1 MPTKTRVLILGGGF
15 GGLYAA
21 LHLDKT
27 IARDRDI
34 EVTLVSRENFLLF
47 TPMLPEVGAGDLD
60 LTDIVS
66 PLRQM
71 LKHVNVLIAEV
82 ESIDPA
88 ERRTTIVYDLNR
100 QQKVLSYDHLLVAL
114 GSETSFFNLPG
125 VEESAVTMKSL
136 GDAII
141 LRNQALA
148 MLEMASLVEDPVIRR
163 NMLSFVVAGG
173 GFAGA
178 ETVGALNDFV
188 REAVRYYPKL
198 TEKDVRIVL
207 VHPKAVILPELGE
220 DLGRYAQRKL
230 ADRGVE
236 IRTETRV
243 SSYSSR
249 GVEFKEGEP
258 IPARTLVWTAGVT
271 PHAVLQTLPFK
282 KEKNRIVVDE
292 TLEVPGFPG
301 VWAVGDCAS
310 VPDTKTGNTQP
321 PTAQHALRQGR
332 HCAKNIVATIRGR
345 PKTPFS
351 FTTLGQLAII
361 GRRTGVASI
370 LGIHFSGLLAWA
382 LWRTIYLMKL
392 PRFEKK
398 VRVALSWTLDLF
410 FPKDLAQHVTLHEVE
425 RVQHRLEAARQS
437 APLPTP
443 HQSETFRPAY
453 QTSTKA
459 VATGTSQQSP
469 AAPECRSGA
478 P

>member
-1 MPTKTRVLILGGGF
+1 MNAEDRNLTNKTRVLILGGGF

-27 IARDRDI
+27 IARNRDI
-34 EVTLVSRENFLLF
+34 EVTLVSRENFVLF
-47 TPMLPEVGAGDLD
+47 TPMLPEVAAGDLD

-71 LKHVNVLIAEV
+71 LKHVQVLVAGV
-82 ESIDPA
+82 ESIDPV
-88 ERRTTIVYDLNR
+88 ERRVTIAYGLKR
-100 QQKVLSYDHLLVAL
+100 EQKILSYDHLLIAL

-136 GDAII
+136 GDAIV

-163 NMLSFVVAGG
+163 TMLSFVVAGG
-173 GFAGA
+173 GFAGV
-178 ETVGALNDFV
+178 ETAGALNDFV
-188 REAVRYYPKL
+188 REAVRYYPNV
-198 TEKDVRIVL
+198 TEADVRIVL
-207 VHPKAVILPELGE
+207 VHPNAVILPELGE

-243 SSYSSR
+243 SGYSDR
-249 GVEFKEGEP
+249 GVEFKDGEA
-258 IPARTLVWTAGVT
+258 IAAQTFVWTAGVT
-271 PHAVLQTLPFK
+271 PHAVLQTLPFN

-310 VPDTKTGNTQP
+310 VPDTKTGKAQP

-332 HCAKNIVATIRGR
+332 HCAKNIVATIRGK
-345 PKTPFS
+345 PKTLFS

-361 GRRTGVASI
+361 GRRTGVANI
-370 LGIHFSGLLAWA
+370 LGVHVSGLVAWW

-398 VRVALSWTLDLF
+398 LRVALGWTLDLF
-410 FPKDLAQHVTLHEVE
+410 FPKDLAQYLTLHEIE
-425 RVQHRLEAARQS
+425 RVQRRLENARQH
-437 APLPTP
+437 PLISTV
-443 HQSETFRPAY
+443 QQGKTFTTEQHFA
-453 QTSTKA
+453 A
-459 VATGTSQQSP
+459 V
-469 AAPECRSGA
+469 EN
-478 P
+478 

>member
-1 MPTKTRVLILGGGF
+1 MPDKTRVLVLGGGF

-27 IARDRDI
+27 IARDQEI

-47 TPMLPEVGAGDLD
+47 TPMLPEVAAGDLE

-71 LKHVNVLIAEV
+71 LKRTNVLIAEV

-88 ERRTTIVYDLNR
+88 QRRVTLAFGWNR
-100 QQKVLSYDHLLVAL
+100 DQKKILSYDHLLLAL

-125 VEESAVTMKSL
+125 VEESAATMKSL
-136 GDAII
+136 GDAVV

-148 MLEMASLVEDPVIRR
+148 MLELASLVEDPVIRR
-163 NMLSFVVAGG
+163 NMLTFVVAGG
-173 GFAGA
+173 GFAGV

-188 REAVRYYPKL
+188 REAARYYPNV
-198 TEKDVRIVL
+198 TEEDVRIVL
-207 VHPKAVILPELGE
+207 AHPSAVILPELGE

-243 SSYSSR
+243 SGYSER

-258 IPARTLVWTAGVT
+258 IAARILIWTAGVT

-310 VPDTKTGNTQP
+310 VPDTKTGKAQP

-332 HCAKNIVATIRGR
+332 HCAKNIVATIRGK
-345 PKTPFS
+345 PKKPFS

-361 GRRTGVASI
+361 GRRAGVANI
-370 LGIHFSGLLAWA
+370 LGLQFSGLLAWG
-382 LWRTIYLMKL
+382 LWRAIYLMKL

-398 VRVALSWTLDLF
+398 LRVALSWTLDLF

-425 RVQHRLEAARQS
+425 RVQHRLEAARRR
-437 APLPTP
+437 PLLPTP
-443 HQSETFRPAY
+443 
-453 QTSTKA
+453 TS
-459 VATGTSQQSP
+459 G
-469 AAPECRSGA
+469 
-478 P
+478 

>member
-1 MPTKTRVLILGGGF
+1 MSGDIPNLSAKKRVLILGGGF

-27 IARDRDI
+27 IARDQDI

-47 TPMLPEVGAGDLD
+47 TPMLPEVAAGDLE

-71 LKHVNVLIAEV
+71 LKRTNVLIAEV

-88 ERRTTIVYDLNR
+88 QRCVTLAYGWNR
-100 QQKVLSYDHLLVAL
+100 DQKKILSYDHLLIAL

-125 VEESAVTMKSL
+125 VEESAATMKSL
-136 GDAII
+136 GDAVVP
-141 LRNQALA
+141 RNQALA
-148 MLEMASLVEDPVIRR
+148 MLELASLVEDPVIRR
-163 NMLSFVVAGG
+163 NMLTFVVAGG
-173 GFAGA
+173 GFAGV

-188 REAVRYYPKL
+188 REAARYYPNV
-198 TEKDVRIVL
+198 TEENVRIVL
-207 VHPKAVILPELGE
+207 VHPSAGILPELGE

-230 ADRGVE
+230 AARGVE

-243 SSYSSR
+243 SGYSDR
-249 GVEFKEGEP
+249 GVEFKNGDA
-258 IPARTLVWTAGVT
+258 IAARTLIWTAGVT

-310 VPDTKTGNTQP
+310 VPDTKTGKAQP

-332 HCAKNIVATIRGR
+332 HCAKNIVATIRGK
-345 PKTPFS
+345 PKKPFS

-361 GRRTGVASI
+361 GRRTGVANI
-370 LGIHFSGLLAWA
+370 LGLQFSGLLAWG
-382 LWRTIYLMKL
+382 LWRAIYLMKL

-398 VRVALSWTLDLF
+398 LRVALSWT
-410 FPKDLAQHVTLHEVE
+410 
-425 RVQHRLEAARQS
+425 
-437 APLPTP
+437 
-443 HQSETFRPAY
+443 
-453 QTSTKA
+453 
-459 VATGTSQQSP
+459 
-469 AAPECRSGA
+469 
-478 P
+478 

>member
-1 MPTKTRVLILGGGF
+1 LRGFLVRSLSNKTMPDKTRVLVLGGGF

-27 IARDRDI
+27 IARDQEI

-47 TPMLPEVGAGDLD
+47 TPMLPEVAAGDLE

-71 LKHVNVLIAEV
+71 LKHTNVLIAEV

-88 ERRTTIVYDLNR
+88 QRRVTLAYGWNR
-100 QQKVLSYDHLLVAL
+100 DQKKILSYDHLLIAL

-125 VEESAVTMKSL
+125 VEESAATMKSL
-136 GDAII
+136 GDAVV

-148 MLEMASLVEDPVIRR
+148 MLELASLVEDPVIRR
-163 NMLSFVVAGG
+163 NMLTFVVAGG
-173 GFAGA
+173 GFAGV

-188 REAVRYYPKL
+188 REAARYYPNV
-198 TEKDVRIVL
+198 TEEDVRIVL
-207 VHPKAVILPELGE
+207 AHPSAVILPELGE

-243 SSYSSR
+243 SGYSER

-258 IPARTLVWTAGVT
+258 IAARILIWTAGVT

-310 VPDTKTGNTQP
+310 VPDTKTGKAQP

-332 HCAKNIVATIRGR
+332 HCAKNIVATIRGK
-345 PKTPFS
+345 PKKPFS

-361 GRRTGVASI
+361 GRRTGVANI
-370 LGIHFSGLLAWA
+370 LGLQFSGLLAWG
-382 LWRTIYLMKL
+382 LWRAIYLMKL

-398 VRVALSWTLDLF
+398 LRVALSWTLDLF

-425 RVQHRLEAARQS
+425 RVQHRLEAARRR
-437 APLPTP
+437 PLLPTP
-443 HQSETFRPAY
+443 RQVETS
-453 QTSTKA
+453 STEQRFLR
-459 VATGTSQQSP
+459 VSN
-469 AAPECRSGA
+469 APNE
-478 P
+478 

>member
-1 MPTKTRVLILGGGF
+1 MPNQTRVLILGGGF

-21 LHLDKT
+21 LHFDKT

-60 LTDIVS
+60 VTDIVS

-71 LKHVNVLIAEV
+71 LKRVNVLIADV
-82 ESIDPA
+82 ESIDLV
-88 ERRTTIVYDLNR
+88 ERRVTLAYGWNR
-100 QQKVLSYDHLLVAL
+100 DQKKILSYDHLLIAL

-125 VEESAVTMKSL
+125 VEESAATMKSL
-136 GDAII
+136 GDAVV

-148 MLEMASLVEDPVIRR
+148 MLELASLVEDPVIRR
-163 NMLSFVVAGG
+163 NMLTFVVAGG
-173 GFAGA
+173 GFAGV
-178 ETVGALNDFV
+178 ETVGALSDFV
-188 REAVRYYPKL
+188 REAARYYPNV
-198 TEKDVRIVL
+198 TEEDVRIVL
-207 VHPKAVILPELGE
+207 AHPSDVILPELGE

-243 SSYSSR
+243 SGYSDR
-249 GVEFKEGEP
+249 GVEFKNGDA
-258 IPARTLVWTAGVT
+258 IPARTLIWTAGVT
-271 PHAVLQTLPFK
+271 PHAVLQTLPFR

-292 TLEVPGFPG
+292 TLEVTEFPG

-310 VPDTKTGNTQP
+310 VPDTKTGKAQP

-332 HCAKNIVATIRGR
+332 HCAKNIVATIRGK
-345 PKTPFS
+345 PKKPFS

-361 GRRTGVASI
+361 GRRTGVANI
-370 LGIHFSGLLAWA
+370 LGLQFSGIVAWG
-382 LWRTIYLMKL
+382 LWRAIYLMKL

-398 VRVALSWTLDLF
+398 LRVALSWILDLF

-425 RVQHRLEAARQS
+425 RVQHRLEAARRRPPFP
-437 APLPTP
+437 APR
-443 HQSETFRPAY
+443 QVETS
-453 QTSTKA
+453 STEKRLLR
-459 VATGTSQQSP
+459 VSNGP
-469 AAPECRSGA
+469 NE
-478 P
+478 

>member
-1 MPTKTRVLILGGGF
+1 LRGFSVRSLSNKIMPNQTRVLILGGGF

-21 LHLDKT
+21 LRLDKT
-27 IARDRDI
+27 IARDQDI

-60 LTDIVS
+60 VTDIVS

-71 LKHVNVLIAEV
+71 LKHVNVLIADV
-82 ESIDPA
+82 DSIDLA
-88 ERRTTIVYDLNR
+88 ERRVTLAYGLNR
-100 QQKVLSYDHLLVAL
+100 DQKKILSYDHLLIAL

-125 VEESAVTMKSL
+125 VEESALTMKSL
-136 GDAII
+136 GDAVI

-148 MLEMASLVEDPVIRR
+148 VLEMASLVEDPAIRR
-163 NMLSFVVAGG
+163 NMLCFVVAGG
-173 GFAGA
+173 GFAGV

-188 REAVRYYPKL
+188 REAVRYYPNV
-198 TEKDVRIVL
+198 TEEDVRIVL
-207 VHPKAVILPELGE
+207 VHPSAVILPELGE

-243 SSYSSR
+243 SGYSDR
-249 GVEFKEGEP
+249 GVEFKSGEP
-258 IPARTLVWTAGVT
+258 IAARTFIWTAGVT

-310 VPDTKTGNTQP
+310 VPETKTGKAQP

-332 HCAKNIVATIRGR
+332 HCAKNIVATIRGK

-361 GRRTGVASI
+361 GRRTGVANI
-370 LGIHFSGLLAWA
+370 LGLHFSGLLAWG

-398 VRVALSWTLDLF
+398 LRVGLSWTLDLF

-425 RVQHRLEAARQS
+425 RVQHRLEAARRRP
-437 APLPTP
+437 PLPTLRAV
-443 HQSETFRPAY
+443 ETS
-453 QTSTKA
+453 STEQRLLR
-459 VATGTSQQSP
+459 VSDGP
-469 AAPECRSGA
+469 NE
-478 P
+478 

>member
-1 MPTKTRVLILGGGF
+1 MPDKTRVLVLGGGF

-27 IARDRDI
+27 IARDQEI

-47 TPMLPEVGAGDLD
+47 TPMLPEVAAGDLE

-71 LKHVNVLIAEV
+71 LKHTNVLIAEV

-88 ERRTTIVYDLNR
+88 QRRVTLAYGWNR
-100 QQKVLSYDHLLVAL
+100 DQKKILSYDHLLIAL

-125 VEESAVTMKSL
+125 VEESAATMKSL
-136 GDAII
+136 GDAVV

-148 MLEMASLVEDPVIRR
+148 MLELASLVEDPVIRR
-163 NMLSFVVAGG
+163 NMLTFVVAGG
-173 GFAGA
+173 GFAGV

-188 REAVRYYPKL
+188 REAARYYPNV
-198 TEKDVRIVL
+198 TEEDVRIVL
-207 VHPKAVILPELGE
+207 AHPSAVILPELGE

-243 SSYSSR
+243 SGYSER
-249 GVEFKEGEP
+249 GVEFKGGEP
-258 IPARTLVWTAGVT
+258 IAARILIWTAGVT

-310 VPDTKTGNTQP
+310 VPDTKTGKVQP

-332 HCAKNIVATIRGR
+332 HCAKNIVATIRGK
-345 PKTPFS
+345 PKKPFS

-361 GRRTGVASI
+361 GRRTGVANI
-370 LGIHFSGLLAWA
+370 LGLQFSGLLAWG
-382 LWRTIYLMKL
+382 LWRAIYLMKL

-398 VRVALSWTLDLF
+398 LRVALSWTLDLF

-425 RVQHRLEAARQS
+425 RVQHRLEAARRR
-437 APLPTP
+437 PLLPTP
-443 HQSETFRPAY
+443 RQ
-453 QTSTKA
+453 
-459 VATGTSQQSP
+459 V
-469 AAPECRSGA
+469 
-478 P
+478 

>member
-1 MPTKTRVLILGGGF
+1 MANKTRVLILGGGF

-27 IARDRDI
+27 IARDQDI
-34 EVTLVSRENFLLF
+34 EVTLVSRDNFILF
-47 TPMLPEVGAGDLD
+47 TPMLPEVAAGDLD

-71 LKHVNVLIAEV
+71 LKHTNVLIADV

-88 ERRTTIVYDLNR
+88 ERRVTIAYGLNR
-100 QQKVLSYDHLLVAL
+100 SQKILSYDHLLIAL

-125 VEESAVTMKSL
+125 VEEAALTMKSL
-136 GDAII
+136 GDAVL
-141 LRNQALA
+141 LRNQALGL
-148 MLEMASLVEDPVIRR
+148 LELASLAEDPAIRR
-163 NMLSFVVAGG
+163 PLLSFVVAGG
-173 GFAGA
+173 GFAGV

-188 REAVRYYPKL
+188 REAVHYYPNVTK
-198 TEKDVRIVL
+198 EDVRIVL

-230 ADRGVE
+230 ANRGVE
-236 IRTETRV
+236 IRTEARV
-243 SSYSSR
+243 SGYSNR

-258 IPARTLVWTAGVT
+258 IAAQTLVWTAGVI
-271 PHAVLQTLPFK
+271 PHGVLQTLPFK

-292 TLEVPGFPG
+292 TLGVPGSPG

-310 VPDTKTGNTQP
+310 VLDTKTGKAQP
-321 PTAQHALRQGR
+321 PTAQHALRQGH
-332 HCAKNIVATIRGR
+332 HCAKNIIATIRGKR
-345 PKTPFS
+345 KRPFS

-361 GRRTGVASI
+361 GRRAGVANI
-370 LGIHFSGLLAWA
+370 LGIHFSGLLAWG

-398 VRVALSWTLDLF
+398 VRVALGWTLDLF

-425 RVQHRLEAARQS
+425 RVQRRLETARQHS
-437 APLPTP
+437 AISTAR
-443 HQSETFRPAY
+443 QVET
-453 QTSTKA
+453 SSHE
-459 VATGTSQQSP
+459 ATLS
-469 AAPECRSGA
+469 ARVE
-478 P
+478 

>member
-1 MPTKTRVLILGGGF
+1 MPDKTRVLILGGGF

-21 LHLDKT
+21 LHLDKN
-27 IARDRDI
+27 IACDQDV
-34 EVTLVSRENFLLF
+34 EVTLVSRDNFILF

-71 LKHVNVLIAEV
+71 LKHTNVLIADV
-82 ESIDPA
+82 ESIDLA
-88 ERRTTIVYDLNR
+88 DRRVTLAYGLDR
-100 QQKVLSYDHLLVAL
+100 AQKILSYDHLLIAL
-114 GSETSFFNLPG
+114 GSETTFFDLPG

-136 GDAII
+136 GDAVI

-148 MLEMASLVEDPVIRR
+148 MLEMASLVEDPLIRR
-163 NMLSFVVAGG
+163 TMLSFVVAGG
-173 GFAGA
+173 GFAGV

-188 REAVRYYPKL
+188 REAVRYYPNVTK
-198 TEKDVRIVL
+198 EDVRIVL
-207 VHPKAVILPELGE
+207 VHPSAVILPELGE

-230 ADRGVE
+230 AARGVE

-243 SSYSSR
+243 SGYSNR

-258 IPARTLVWTAGVT
+258 IAAQTLVWTAGVT

-282 KEKNRIVVDE
+282 KERNRIVVDE

-310 VPDTKTGNTQP
+310 VPDRKTGKAQP

-332 HCAKNIVATIRGR
+332 HCAKNIVATIRGKR
-345 PKTPFS
+345 KKPFS
-351 FTTLGQLAII
+351 FTMLGQLAII
-361 GRRTGVASI
+361 GRRAGVASI
-370 LGIHFSGLLAWA
+370 LGVHVSGLLAWG
-382 LWRTIYLMKL
+382 LWRAIYLMKL

-398 VRVALSWTLDLF
+398 VRVALGWILDLF

-425 RVQHRLEAARQS
+425 RVQRRLETARQR
-437 APLPTP
+437 ALIP
-443 HQSETFRPAY
+443 
-453 QTSTKA
+453 
-459 VATGTSQQSP
+459 SP
-469 AAPECRSGA
+469 PGSSVPERDKLVPS
-478 P
+478 